1 MSIARTAHFMSRPPL
16 RLQAMRNDIA
26 VRSCRLPSGGAT
38 APARH
43 LNSLS
48 IVSRPRPKPSIASL
62 RCKSV
67 RFPNLLDGM
76 QRP

>member
-1 MSIARTAHFMSRPPL
+1 MSIARTAHFMSRPAL

-43 LNSLS
+43 LNSFP
-48 IVSRPRPKPSIASL
+48 IVSRPRPKQSIAL

-67 RFPNLLDGM
+67 RFPNLPDGM

>member
-1 MSIARTAHFMSRPPL
+1 MSIARTAHFISRPAL

-26 VRSCRLPSGGAT
+26 VRSCRLPSGGGT
-38 APARH
+38 ALARH
-43 LNSLS
+43 LNSFS
-48 IVSRPRPKPSIASL
+48 IVSRPRPKQSIASV

-67 RFPNLLDGM
+67 RFPNLPDGM